1 MRDRPDDDELMA
13 AIARGEETA
22 FAMLLERHLDRVR
35 AIAWRMLGS
44 ADAADDVAQDVFMRI
59 WARPRAYDPARGRF
73 VSWLSRVAANA
84 CIDRLR
90 RNEPGR
96 LDEAAADRL
105 VDPAPDPERRAMQ
118 SETAERVRAAVS
130 ALPERQRLAIVLSH
144 DLGHTN
150 IEIASIMDTTVEA
163 VESLLGRARR
173 RLKAQLREELAAGSK
188 DEGT

>member
-13 AIARGEETA
+13 AVARGEEKA
-22 FAMLLERHLDRVR
+22 FATLLDRHLERVR
-35 AIAWRMLGS
+35 AIGWRMLGS
-44 ADAADDVAQDVFMRI
+44 AEAADDLAQDVFMRI
-59 WARPRAYDPARGRF
+59 WTAPRAYDPARGRF

-90 RNEPGR
+90 RNEPVQ
-96 LDEAAADRL
+96 LDEAMAATL
-105 VDPAPDPERRAMQ
+105 ADPDPDPERRTMQ
-118 SETAERVRAAVS
+118 SETADRVRAAIA

-150 IEIASIMDTTVEA
+150 IEIARIMDTTVEA

-173 RLKAQLREELAAGSK
+173 RLKARLRDELAAGLK
-188 DEGT
+188 DEGS

>member
-13 AIARGEETA
+13 AVRRGEETA
-22 FAMLLERHLDRVR
+22 FATLLERHLERVR

-44 ADAADDVAQDVFMRI
+44 ADAADDVAQDVFLRI
-59 WARPRAYDPARGRF
+59 WARPQAYDPARGRF

-105 VDPAPDPERRAMQ
+105 ADPAPDPERRAMQ
-118 SETAERVRAAVS
+118 SETAARVRAAVA
-130 ALPERQRLAIVLSH
+130 ALPERQRLAVVLSH

-150 IEIASIMDTTVEA
+150 IEIARIMDTTVEA

-173 RLKAQLREELAAGSK
+173 RLKTQLRDELAAGLK
-188 DEGT
+188 DEES